1 MLLERREGYVNEKS
15 EIKSFEWSVHTW
27 SNSISH
33 LSSFPEI
40 KTKEL
45 FKSVKWKQQSSNVEV
60 SWDPINLKEQT
71 AFIKGY
77 VMDCTDDTAKT
88 SVSFSTGIVKLSFA
102 TAAKNDAPEGFT
114 M

>member
-1 MLLERREGYVNEKS
+1 M
-15 EIKSFEWSVHTW
+15 HTW
-27 SNSISH
+27 SDSISH
-33 LSSFPEI
+33 LSSFLEI
-40 KTKEL
+40 KDGL
-45 FKSVKWKQQSSNVEV
+45 FKSVKWKQQNLNVEV

-77 VMDCTDDTAKT
+77 VMDCTDDTTKT

-102 TAAKNDAPEGFT
+102 TTAKNYAPEGFT

>member
-1 MLLERREGYVNEKS
+1 M
-15 EIKSFEWSVHTW
+15 HTW

-40 KTKEL
+40 EDDL
-45 FKSVKWKQQSSNVEV
+45 FKSVKWKQQNLNVEV

-77 VMDCTDDTAKT
+77 VIDCTDDTTET
-88 SVSFSTGIVKLSFA
+88 SVSFSTGIVKLSSV
-102 TAAKNDAPEGFT
+102 TTAKNDAPGGFSI
-114 M
+114 